1 MAKGISVTAC
11 QVWLAKESKNNYLGM
26 ASVTLNDEFAV
37 TGIRIMRG
45 GKNGCF
51 VAMPS
56 RKGKDEQYYD
66 VCFPVSKE
74 LRAEITEAVLSTAK
88 AAKNSPDFHYNTAGD
103 KKKATTPKDMPF

>member
-11 QVWLAKESKNNYLGM
+11 KVWLAKESKNNYLGM
-26 ASVTLNDEFAV
+26 ASITLNDEFLV
-37 TGIRIMRG
+37 TGVRLMRG

-56 RKGKDEQYYD
+56 RKGKDNQYYD

-88 AAKNSPDFHYNTAGD
+88 AAKNTPDFYYDTAGG
-103 KKKATTPKDMPF
+103 KKKTPAPQDMPF